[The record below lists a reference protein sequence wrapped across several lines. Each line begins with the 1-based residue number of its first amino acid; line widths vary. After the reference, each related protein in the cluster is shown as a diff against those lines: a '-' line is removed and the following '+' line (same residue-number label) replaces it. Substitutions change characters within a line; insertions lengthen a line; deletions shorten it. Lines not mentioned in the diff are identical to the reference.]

1 MRGRGNARDELVAAL
16 EARGGAGTE
25 IHAGPSRNWASVTF
39 TGARHRLEI
48 RLPTCALAMFEDGLE
63 EAEFALRGHLLAD
76 IAIADSRTEGDTTVL
91 GIEALTIE
99 ES

>member
-16 EARGGAGTE
+16 QARGGAGTE
-25 IHAGPSRNWASVTF
+25 IHARPSRNWASITF
-39 TGARHRLEI
+39 TGARHLLEI
-48 RLPTCALAMFEDGLE
+48 RLPTRALAMFEDGLG

-76 IAIADSRTEGDTTVL
+76 IAISGRRTEGDATL
-91 GIEALTIE
+91 LEIEALTIE